1 MSQRNSE
8 GQSEASL
15 RSIRFGVVGYFSN
28 NRAVETAQQLEA
40 MGESNNLSGAQDAL
54 STLEKALNQ
63 LTPALAAF
71 ELEYE

>member
-1 MSQRNSE
+1 
-8 GQSEASL
+8 
-15 RSIRFGVVGYFSN
+15 
-28 NRAVETAQQLEA
+28 